1 MNIKEPELVG
11 RFLELRAQG
20 WTFARI
26 AAEINVSKPTLIAW
40 SRKYQHLLHNLRALT
55 LEAWADECRVS
66 RRACMENLAEDLR
79 RIREEIA
86 RRDLTD
92 IPTARLLILA
102 ARLRA
107 EANHLNGPVRLS
119 ESCDAIPSEESQHL
133 EPAVD
138 WEG

>member
-1 MNIKEPELVG
+1 MNTKEPELID

-40 SRKYQHLLHNLRALT
+40 SRKHQHRLHNLRALT
-55 LEAWADECRVS
+55 LEAWADECKVS
-66 RRACMENLAEDLR
+66 RRVCVENLAEDLR

-86 RRDLTD
+86 RRDLSD
-92 IPTARLLILA
+92 IPTARLLMLA
-102 ARLRA
+102 ARLRT
-107 EANHLNGPVRLS
+107 EANQLNGPLRLS
-119 ESCDAIPSEESQHL
+119 ESTDAIPPEESQHL